1 MIVADTGPLVAAADR
16 SDEAHRLA
24 AALVIGAGTRL
35 LVTDAVAVEADALI
49 RRRAGHAAAREFLKA
64 LAAGVPRR
72 IGLAETLFARSVEID
87 RRYADLGLGL
97 ADASVMALAEA
108 QGAAILTFDFE
119 HFRAAPRSD
128 GQPWELVVDE
138 ADYLRDVR
146 R

>member
-24 AALVIGAGTRL
+24 SALVMGAGSRL
-35 LVTDAVAVEADALI
+35 LVPDAVAAEADLLI

-64 LAAGVPRR
+64 LAGGVPRR
-72 IGLAETLFARSVEID
+72 VSLAETLFARSVEID

-108 QGAAILTFDFE
+108 EGAAILTFDFE
-119 HFRAAPRSD
+119 HFRAAPRPD
-128 GQPWELVVDE
+128 GGPWRLVVDE
-138 ADYLRDVR
+138 AHYLRDTGR
-146 R
+146 